1 MAIDLCSPIRA
12 TNCGRARMI
21 SESLIQFVLDCDD
34 KAHTKPGV
42 SLRHLRN
49 NALSGGSYINSLDQ
63 IPIITTIVNHL
74 MKTTNYHR
82 PDLKLCVDNS
92 ILETF

>member
-1 MAIDLCSPIRA
+1 
-12 TNCGRARMI
+12 MI

-42 SLRHLRN
+42 SLRHLGN
-49 NALSGGSYINSLDQ
+49 NALSGRSYMDSLDQ
-63 IPIITTIVNHL
+63 IQIITSTVNHL

-82 PDLKLCVDNS
+82 PDLKLCVDKS

>member
-1 MAIDLCSPIRA
+1 
-12 TNCGRARMI
+12 MI

-34 KAHTKPGV
+34 KAHIKPGV
-42 SLRHLRN
+42 SLRHLGN
-49 NALSGGSYINSLDQ
+49 NALSGRSYMDSLDQ
-63 IPIITTIVNHL
+63 VQIITTTVNHL
-74 MKTTNYHR
+74 MKTTNCHR